1 MDDRLTLRERGWVAA
16 QPLDAQADRR
26 VGERQV
32 VERRC
37 QPVAVVAEEI
47 TSIEAIQT
55 SRGGSGVDGVQVG
68 QRRAALTGQLGTGAQ
83 LGDRTQH
90 VAGNRQP
97 RLPADHL
104 RRLARTR

>member
-1 MDDRLTLRERGWVAA
+1 MLSSCSSQRQDLRSMNASSSA
-16 QPLDAQADRR
+16 RR
-26 VGERQV
+26 S
-32 VERRC
+32 RRSAC
-37 QPVAVVAEEI
+37 GRSK
-47 TSIEAIQT
+47 SIEAIQT